1 MKKRIFRVLICFVVL
16 FAAAV
21 LTACGNEAEVL
32 QARVAELESENAEL
46 HLTISSLSTDLERSQ
61 TNLSN
66 AQNDLQNLLTR
77 IEEEQA
83 SQDPQN
89 GPLAITYGGEP
100 NTDMTWPLSYGLL
113 PLGLRFNPGEI
124 SEDDEIV
131 WHSTDESIITVVP
144 GEDGTTATVT
154 PVTIGSA
161 QLVVTVGG
169 QETRSWVRIT

>member
-1 MKKRIFRVLICFVVL
+1 
-16 FAAAV
+16 
-21 LTACGNEAEVL
+21 
-32 QARVAELESENAEL
+32 
-46 HLTISSLSTDLERSQ
+46 
-61 TNLSN
+61 
-66 AQNDLQNLLTR
+66 
-77 IEEEQA
+77 
-83 SQDPQN
+83 
-89 GPLAITYGGEP
+89 LAITYGGEP